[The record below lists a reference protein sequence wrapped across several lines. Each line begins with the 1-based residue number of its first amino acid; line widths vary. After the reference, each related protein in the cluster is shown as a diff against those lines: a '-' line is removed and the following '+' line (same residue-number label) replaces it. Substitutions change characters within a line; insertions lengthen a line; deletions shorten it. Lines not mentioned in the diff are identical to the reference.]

1 MRYVIAICVI
11 SVLIIWDFGY
21 NDARY
26 IRSTV
31 KEMKRITDM
40 VGV

>member
-11 SVLIIWDFGY
+11 AALIIWDFSY
-21 NDARY
+21 NDARN
-26 IRSTV
+26 IKSSV
-31 KEMKRITDM
+31 KELKRITDM